1 MKIKSITI
9 IIMLNALVL
18 VIFIA
23 TNILLYNF
31 TFLYLINIFLILLDV
46 LTNIFIINFLYYTP
60 FKKIIRLLKHY
71 NDDNFSYQIYELNS
85 KEIKEINTEITTLG
99 TKLKQLKQNNIELLN
114 ENNSYYNQYQKDLE
128 NKKQLVAT
136 ISHEIKTPLTVIEAT
151 ASGIIDEI
159 FPKEEINDELN
170 NIIKECDKT
179 TKMLQEIVN
188 IYKLDNNKINLD
200 SSKIDVLNLI
210 KEIIE
215 FNHSLILKY
224 EKEIIL
230 LTNTSFKYTINLNQF
245 KRVLNNVLINA
256 ITYSPKGEK
265 ITINIIDNLTYK
277 VLEIINYGINIPK
290 NDIKK
295 VFEPF
300 YQVDKS
306 RTKKQ
311 DYGNGLGLYIVKEI
325 LEKHHLDYGILN
337 VNNGVKFYIIF
348 PNEAPY

>member
-1 MKIKSITI
+1 MKIKSVTLI
-9 IIMLNALVL
+9 IILNALAFIFFT
-18 VIFIA
+18 VI
-23 TNILLYNF
+23 NILLYNF
-31 TFLYLINIFLILLDV
+31 SFLYLINIFLILLYI
-46 LTNIFIINFLYYTP
+46 LSNIFIINFLYYTP
-60 FKKIIRLLKHY
+60 LRKTIRLLKHY
-71 NDDNFSYQIYELNS
+71 NDENFSYRIYDLNS
-85 KEIKEINTEITTLG
+85 KEIKELNGEINLLG
-99 TKLKQLKQNNIELLN
+99 IKLKNLKQSYLEILN

-151 ASGIIDEI
+151 ASGIVDEI
-159 FPKEEINDELN
+159 FPQDEINNELN

-188 IYKLDNNKINLD
+188 IYKLDNNKLN
-200 SSKIDVLNLI
+200 IDNTAVDILNLI

-224 EKEIIL
+224 EKEIIYL
-230 LTNTSFKYTINLNQF
+230 SNYSFKYNINLNQF
-245 KRVLNNVLINA
+245 KRVLNNILINA

-265 ITINIIDNLTYK
+265 ITINIIDNKSYN
-277 VLEIINYGINIPK
+277 VLEIINYGITIPK